1 MKGNFIDRH
10 LLRGC
15 DLEWPTLFQ
24 QSSIGDL
31 ANKFCFLFLIE
42 RWAATSAD
50 SIWNLKN
57 RIIQII
63 GGRTHLGAPH
73 QHFPIFIGRRK
84 ETAVWWKSHWPDP
97 TWMSGEFAW
106 IRRYYVHLHVP
117 NIHFAIRTSAAPK
130 LEWIDEQIRKKV
142 KRTNPTMNQR
152 VVPDSTL
159 RCQSKQK
166 MGDPPRSVATG
177 SGWSIDQICQM
188 QKKKSVAAADGH
200 RSSERHL
207 DGSVVGAAKQSTI
220 FRIPTE
226 RIHNTLCD
234 ESKTLIQPTY
244 SFIYLMIE
252 AP

>member
-106 IRRYYVHLHVP
+106 IRRYSVHLHVP
-117 NIHFAIRTSAAPK
+117 NIHFAIRTAAAPK
-130 LEWIDEQIRKKV
+130 WNELTNKSKKREMDEPEDEPTRCSRLDSPMPIQTKDGRSASECGYWLGLIHRPNLSNAKEEKCCSSWWTSFQWASPWRIR
-142 KRTNPTMNQR
+142 R
-152 VVPDSTL
+152 
-159 RCQSKQK
+159 
-166 MGDPPRSVATG
+166 
-177 SGWSIDQICQM
+177 
-188 QKKKSVAAADGH
+188 
-200 RSSERHL
+200 RSS
-207 DGSVVGAAKQSTI
+207 
-220 FRIPTE
+220 
-226 RIHNTLCD
+226 
-234 ESKTLIQPTY
+234 
-244 SFIYLMIE
+244 
-252 AP
+252 